1 MTAEIINDPWST
13 LDDILGLQVVDP
25 VDDGIGALAVYGR
38 CSTEDNQDP
47 ETSRGWQVGN
57 ARKFV
62 EPLGGQIVAE
72 YFDVGQ
78 SRSVPWDRRTEAARL
93 LAELKNPRRAWD
105 ALVVGEGTR
114 CWFGNQFSL
123 IAPRFAAYGV
133 DLWVPEL
140 GGKFDARNPSH
151 KMLMSVLGGM
161 SESERQHVQARV
173 RAAMDAQVVNEGR
186 HQGGRAPYGYIVVD
200 GGPHPN
206 PRKAVEGFRLR
217 LLVTED
223 ESADVVRRIFAEYL
237 EGNGDRAIA
246 KGLNQDRVP
255 CPSERRPDQNRHRL
269 ADGWQGSTVRS
280 ILENPRYTGYAI
292 FGRWTKHETLLNPDD
307 VSAGHVVRFRRA
319 EPDRI
324 VRSRRPAHPE
334 IVSVETF
341 TQAQLVRRSRAAGGM
356 RGIAKLDRDR
366 SASKHTYLLKG
377 RVRCEIC
384 QRKMQGAAIRRGIY
398 YRCIART
405 LAPGSAALADHP
417 KTVNLREDA
426 VLPRVH
432 EWLCKV
438 FDRENRDETVAALVG
453 SQEEQPGTSRAVVE
467 KRLKDI
473 EARLRRHQAAIEA
486 GVDPAALVDALNIAQ
501 AERQAARA
509 ELEHLPEAVT
519 IGRAEVYARLDSLS
533 DDVAR
538 ALNSRLPV
546 RLTQVYRDLGLHLQY
561 DKEKE
566 TVAVTVSPRVVNV
579 CVRGGT

>member
-1 MTAEIINDPWST
+1 MTAEISSDPWST
-13 LDDILGLQVVDP
+13 LDEMLGLQVADP

-62 EPLGGQIVAE
+62 EPLGGQIVTE
-72 YFDVGQ
+72 FFDVGQ
-78 SRSVPWDRRTEAARL
+78 SRSVPWERRTEAGRL
-93 LAELKNPRRAWD
+93 LAELKNPRRGWNAV
-105 ALVVGEGTR
+105 VVGEGTR

-173 RAAMDAQVVNEGR
+173 RAAMDAQVINEGR
-186 HQGGRAPYGYIVVD
+186 HQGGRAPYGYVVAD

-206 PRKAVEGFRLR
+206 PRKAAEGFRLR
-217 LLVTED
+217 VLVVED

-237 EGNGDRAIA
+237 EGRGDRAIA
-246 KGLNQDRVP
+246 KGLNLDRVP

-269 ADGWQGSTVRS
+269 ADGWQGGTVRS

-307 VSAGHVVRFRRA
+307 VGAGHVVRFRRA
-319 EPDRI
+319 EPDRV
-324 VRSRRPAHPE
+324 VRSRRSAHPE

-356 RGIAKLDRDR
+356 RGIAKLERER
-366 SASKHTYLLKG
+366 PATKHTYLMKG
-377 RVRCEIC
+377 LVRCEIC
-384 QRKMQGAAIRRGIY
+384 TRKMQGAKIRTGIY
-398 YRCIART
+398 YRCLART
-405 LAPGSAALADHP
+405 LAPGSAVLADHP
-417 KTVNLREDA
+417 KTVNLREDVITPPVNA
-426 VLPRVH
+426 
-432 EWLCKV
+432 WLCQV
-438 FDRENRDETVAALVG
+438 FDLANRDETVAALVG
-453 SQEEQPGTSRAVVE
+453 TQQDKPDTGRSVVA
-467 KRLKDI
+467 KQLKDA

-486 GVDPAALVDALNIAQ
+486 GVDPAALVDAMNLAHAEKKAAQ
-501 AERQAARA
+501 A
-509 ELEHLPEAVT
+509 ELEHLPEAATVDA
-519 IGRAEVYARLDSLS
+519 AEVYAMLDSLG
-533 DDVAR
+533 DVAR
-538 ALNSRLPV
+538 HLNSRNPE
-546 RLTQVYRDLGLHLQY
+546 RITQVYRDLGLQVVY
-561 DKEKE
+561 NNKKEALD
-566 TVAVTVSPRVVNV
+566 VRASLRVSNV
-579 CVRGGT
+579 GVRGGT